1 MSHFLKNLTAEAF
14 NDKFPVGSRFKYF
27 NVLGIPDSVEV
38 TTRSPAWA
46 LGSGHVVVSL
56 TGRAGGF
63 HINHLQYLGEPLKEV
78 ARLTAFDVEMVK
90 GLCVKTM
97 SHYPL
102 TDEEI
107 IGRAEC
113 PMCQGEGYLD
123 ANGFVPSK
131 RQVAIEVFG
140 MAADTAVL
148 DEWLKTITPELV
160 LRLAN
165 QVSLGAGAQ
174 K

>member
-1 MSHFLKNLTAEAF
+1 MTHFLKHLTAEAF
-14 NDKFPVGSRFKYF
+14 NEKFPVGSRFKYF
-27 NVLGIPDSVEV
+27 SVVGIPDSVEV
-38 TTRSPAWA
+38 TTRSVAWA

-78 ARLTAFDVEMVK
+78 PRLTVFDLEMVK

-102 TDEEI
+102 TSEEI
-107 IGRAEC
+107 IGKAEC

-123 ANGFVPSK
+123 ATGLMPSK
-131 RQVAIEVFG
+131 RQVAIEVYG
-140 MAADTAVL
+140 MTADTAVL

-165 QVSLGAGAQ
+165 QVNLGTGAQ